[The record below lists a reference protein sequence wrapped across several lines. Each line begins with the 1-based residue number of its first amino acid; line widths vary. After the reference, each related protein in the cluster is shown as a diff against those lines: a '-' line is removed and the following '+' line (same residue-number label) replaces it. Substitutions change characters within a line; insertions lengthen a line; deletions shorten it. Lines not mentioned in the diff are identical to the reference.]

1 MTELEVDDLGANL
14 QGLDAAA
21 SDARSVLRRVQRLE
35 AKLTDQDD
43 GQFAR
48 AGQAA
53 RESVERLVEMLE
65 EARAERRRR
74 LRDRLRGGGE
84 SPEP

>member
-1 MTELEVDDLGANL
+1 MPELEVDDLGANL
-14 QGLDAAA
+14 QGLDGAA

-35 AKLTDQDD
+35 AKLADLDD
-43 GQFAR
+43 GEFAP

-53 RESVERLVEMLE
+53 RESVERLVELLE
-65 EARAERRRR
+65 QARAERRRR

-84 SPEP
+84 SSDP